1 MGSFQMQ
8 WPFSKRIILP
18 KMLQTPQL
26 RWRTAFTYALAI
38 FLVMTLLILFL
49 ERQVSEIYTDNTLEH
64 FAAQASLTAENPEL
78 VKAWTQGAP
87 ALNSLLHSWS
97 SLLGG
102 RVTAITANGAAFSDS
117 HVNPQQIED
126 LSKFPEVRSALDG
139 VQGRNLRDDPAVGG
153 RAFFLAFPIQLPKG
167 QNGVLRWAFP
177 LNLLDAHL
185 NQLRQTVFWSI
196 LFSALLIIG
205 LMVFQAERAAYTVR
219 RLTELAERLARGD
232 MNARILSLSSGEIGQ
247 LARSFNR
254 MATRLQKQMSKR
266 ARERD
271 RLNTVLYVMG
281 DGVLI
286 LNKEGRVRM
295 LNPAA
300 AQILH
305 VPEQREGH
313 RTFVQVVRDH
323 RIVEVWNRCQQ
334 SKHEESATVELE
346 SGRLLRVVV
355 TPLFKKGNPTTGER
369 GHLVIVQDLTRLHQ
383 LQTMRQDFVSNISH
397 ELRTPLASLRALVD
411 TLNDGALDDP
421 PAAQRFL
428 RRMDVEVDALNQM
441 VQELLELSRIESG
454 KVPLV
459 LRSTPVTQAIA
470 PAAERLR
477 MQAERAQ
484 LRLTID
490 LPADLPSLIV
500 DADRIQQVVTN
511 LVHNAI
517 KFTPPNGYVTITAQR
532 NSADAAVTIKV
543 QDNGV
548 GIAAEDLPRIFERFY
563 KADRARTG
571 GGTGLGL
578 AIAKHIVQAH
588 GGRIWAESV
597 PGKGSTFSFSLPTVN
612 TTSA

>member
-1 MGSFQMQ
+1 
-8 WPFSKRIILP
+8 
-18 KMLQTPQL
+18 MLQTPQL
-26 RWRTAFTYALAI
+26 RWRTAFTYALVI

-49 ERQVSEIYTDNTLEH
+49 DRQVSEIYTNNTLEH
-64 FAAQASLTAENPEL
+64 FATQASLTAENPEL

-87 ALNSLLHSWS
+87 ALNALLHGWS
-97 SLLGG
+97 TVLGG
-102 RVTAITANGAAFSDS
+102 RVTAITASGAAFADS
-117 HVNPQQIED
+117 HLNPQQIEN
-126 LSKFPEVRSALDG
+126 LSKLPEVRSALDG
-139 VQGRNLRDDPAVGG
+139 EPGRNARDEPELGG
-153 RAFFLAFPIQLPKG
+153 RAFFLAFPIQLPAG
-167 QNGVLRWAFP
+167 QSGVLRWAFP
-177 LNLLDAHL
+177 LSALDANL
-185 NQLRQTVFWSI
+185 KQLRLTLFWSI
-196 LFSALLIIG
+196 LFSALLIIA

-247 LARSFNR
+247 LARAFNR

-305 VPEQREGH
+305 VPEQREGR

-323 RIVEVWNRCQQ
+323 RIVEVWNRCLQ

-355 TPLFKKGNPTTGER
+355 TPLFKKGNPTNGER

-459 LRSTPVTQAIA
+459 LRPTPVTQAIA

-490 LPADLPSLIV
+490 LPSDLPPLIV

-517 KFTPPNGYVTITAQR
+517 KFTPSGGCVTITAQH
-532 NSADAAVTIKV
+532 NPTDANVTIKV

-597 PGKGSTFSFSLPTVN
+597 LGKGSTFFFSLPTVN
-612 TTSA
+612 TTSG

>member
-1 MGSFQMQ
+1 MRSFQLQ
-8 WPFSKRIILP
+8 WPFAKKIP
-18 KMLQTPQL
+18 QFKMLQTPQL
-26 RWRTAFTYALAI
+26 RWRTAFTYG
-38 FLVMTLLILFL
+38 LVILLIILVLILFL
-49 ERQVSEIYTDNTLEH
+49 ESQVSAISTQNTLDQ
-64 FAAQASLTAENPEL
+64 FAAQASLTAKNPAL
-78 VKAWTQGAP
+78 LTAWSQGAT
-87 ALNSLLHSWS
+87 ALNPLFHEWVG
-97 SLLGG
+97 LLGG
-102 RVTAITANGAAFSDS
+102 HVTAIAADGTAIADS
-117 HVNPQQIED
+117 ELSPEKIEN
-126 LSKFPEVRSALDG
+126 LSKWPEVRSALDG
-139 VQGRNLRDDPAVGG
+139 EQGRSVRIDSVLNNK
-153 RAFFLAFPIQLPKG
+153 AFFIAFPLHLANG
-167 QNGVLRWAFP
+167 QSGVLRWTFSLNP
-177 LNLLDAHL
+177 LEANVKQIRSLI
-185 NQLRQTVFWSI
+185 FWSAF
-196 LFSALLIIG
+196 LSGLLIMG
-205 LMVFQAERAAYTVR
+205 LLISQAERSTYTIR
-219 RLTELAERLARGD
+219 RLTGLAERLANGD
-232 MNARILSLSSGEIGQ
+232 MNARMLSLSGGEVGQ
-247 LARSFNR
+247 LVSAFNR
-254 MATRLQKQMSKR
+254 MANRLQKQMSKR

-305 VPEQREGH
+305 FPERWEGK
-313 RTFVQVVRDH
+313 RTFIQVVRDH

-346 SGRLLRVVV
+346 SGRLLRIVV
-355 TPLFKKGNPTTGER
+355 TPLFKKRNLTNGER

-383 LQTMRQDFVSNISH
+383 LQTMRQDFISNISH

-428 RRMDVEVDALNQM
+428 RRMDVEMDVLNQM

-459 LRSTPVTQAIA
+459 LRPTPVVQAIA

-490 LPADLPSLIV
+490 LPPDLPQLIV

-517 KFTPPNGYVTITAQR
+517 KFTPSGGFVTITAQL
-532 NSADAAVTIKV
+532 DPGTTFVIIKV
-543 QDNGV
+543 QDSGV
-548 GIAAEDLPRIFERFY
+548 GIASEDLPRIFERFY

-588 GGRIWAESV
+588 GGRIWAEST
-597 PGKGSTFSFSLPTVN
+597 PGKGSTFFFTLPTV
-612 TTSA
+612 TPARS